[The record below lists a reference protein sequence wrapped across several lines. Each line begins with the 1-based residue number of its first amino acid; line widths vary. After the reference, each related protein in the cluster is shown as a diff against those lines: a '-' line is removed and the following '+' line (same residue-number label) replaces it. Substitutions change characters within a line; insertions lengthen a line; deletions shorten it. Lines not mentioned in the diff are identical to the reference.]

1 MIQFFN
7 YLLFPFSIIYK
18 GITSLRNLLFE
29 LKVLP
34 TYEPNIPTIGVG
46 NLTVGGTGKTP
57 IIDYLISIFP
67 KNKIGI
73 ISRGY
78 GRKTR
83 GFLQI
88 NSNSNSKEVGDEPF
102 MLFCKNSNKAFFV
115 SEDRVEGLK
124 KALAIEP
131 HLDILLFDDVFQH
144 RYLKPKINILLCDY
158 SRPFFE
164 DFLLPTG
171 LLRESKSGANRAD
184 IIIVTKCPEYISETE
199 RGLLADKIRK
209 YTKKNIP
216 TYFAVFQSLPPS
228 NIENAILAKKSKVV
242 LISGLAN
249 NKGFKSGL
257 EQNFEI
263 EKHFAYKDHHD
274 FSKEEVADILS
285 FFPNLNFVCTEK
297 DYVKI
302 KPLVN
307 PEFLPFFY
315 ISEQKIRII
324 NEKELIKEIFDQL
337 GFIN

>member
-1 MIQFFN
+1 MIQLFK
-7 YLLFPFSIIYK
+7 YLLFPFSLTYK

-34 TYEPNIPTIGVG
+34 TFEPNIPTIGVG

-57 IIDYLISIFP
+57 IIDYLISFFP
-67 KNKIGI
+67 DNKIGI

-78 GRKTR
+78 GRKTK

-88 NSNSNSKEVGDEPF
+88 NSKSSSKEVGDEPF
-102 MLFCKNSNKAFFV
+102 MLYSKNLEKAFFV

-131 HLDILLFDDVFQH
+131 NLDIILFDDVFQH

-164 DFLLPTG
+164 DFILPTG
-171 LLRESKSGANRAD
+171 LLRESKSGAKRAD
-184 IIIVTKCPEYISETE
+184 IIIVTKCPVNISEAE
-199 RGLLADKIRK
+199 RGFWAERIRK
-209 YTKKNIP
+209 YTKKHTPI
-216 TYFAVFQSLPPS
+216 YFAAFQSLPPS
-228 NIENAILAKKSKVV
+228 NIENAILAENTKVV

-249 NKGFKSGL
+249 NRAFKAGL

-274 FSKEEVADILS
+274 FSKDEISSILS
-285 FFPNLNFVCTEK
+285 LFPDSNFVCTEK
-297 DYVKI
+297 DFVKI
-302 KPLVN
+302 KSLLN

-324 NEKELIKEIFDQL
+324 NETELKKEIFEQL

>member
-1 MIQFFN
+1 MIQFLK
-7 YLLFPFSIIYK
+7 YLLFPFSLIYK

-34 TYEPNIPTIGVG
+34 TFEPNIATIGVG

-57 IIDYLISIFP
+57 IIDYLISVFP
-67 KNKIGI
+67 NNKIGI

-78 GRKTR
+78 GRKTK

-88 NSNSNSKEVGDEPF
+88 DLKSSSKEVGDEPF
-102 MLFCKNSNKAFFV
+102 MLFTKNQDKSFFV

-124 KALAIEP
+124 KALSIQP
-131 HLDILLFDDVFQH
+131 NLDIILFDDVFQH

-171 LLRESKSGANRAD
+171 LLRESKSGAKRAD

-199 RGLLADKIRK
+199 RGLLADNIRK
-209 YTKKNIP
+209 YAKKDTPI
-216 TYFAVFQSLPPS
+216 YFAVFQSSPPL
-228 NIENAILAKKSKVV
+228 NIENSILVNNSKVI

-249 NKGFKSGL
+249 NKGFKTGL

-263 EKHFAYKDHHD
+263 EKHFEFKDHHD
-274 FSKEEVADILS
+274 FSKEEIEDNLRL
-285 FFPNLNFVCTEK
+285 FPDSNFVCTEK
-297 DYVKI
+297 DFVKI
-302 KPLVN
+302 KPLLN
-307 PEFLPFFY
+307 PEILPFFY
-315 ISEQKIRII
+315 ISTQKVRIF
-324 NEKELIKEIFDQL
+324 NEIDLKKEIFERL
-337 GFIN
+337 GFIY

>member
-1 MIQFFN
+1 MIQFFK
-7 YLLFPFSIIYK
+7 YLLLPFSLIYK

-34 TYEPNIPTIGVG
+34 TFEPNIPTIGVG

-57 IIDYLISIFP
+57 IIDYLISFFP
-67 KNKIGI
+67 NNKIGI

-78 GRKTR
+78 GRKTK

-88 NSNSNSKEVGDEPF
+88 NSKSSSKEVGDEPF
-102 MLFCKNSNKAFFV
+102 MLFCKNSDKAFFV

-124 KALAIEP
+124 KALVIEP
-131 HLDILLFDDVFQH
+131 NLDIILFDDVFQH

-164 DFLLPTG
+164 DYIIPTG
-171 LLRESKSGANRAD
+171 LLRESKSGAKRAD
-184 IIIVTKCPEYISETE
+184 IIIVTKCPVNISETE
-199 RGLLADKIRK
+199 RGLWADRIRK
-209 YTKKNIP
+209 YTKKNTP

-228 NIENAILAKKSKVV
+228 NIENAILTKKSKVV

-257 EQNFEI
+257 EQHFEI
-263 EKHFAYKDHHD
+263 EKHFTYKDHHD

-285 FFPNLNFVCTEK
+285 FFPNSNFVCTEK

-324 NEKELIKEIFDQL
+324 NEKELKKEIFDQL